1 MSKILEYKITMK
13 DMPLELR
20 PRERIVK
27 DGPEALSNIELLA
40 ILLRIGTKEENVL
53 ELAAKI
59 LTQVGNIKGL
69 ASYSIEDLKN
79 IKGIGLAKAAQIKA
93 AVEIGKRI
101 SSAPNEE
108 RPIIRS
114 PQDVE
119 RLLMEEMRHLDREY
133 FKAISLNTK
142 NNVLAIETVSV
153 GSLSSS
159 IIHPRELFKNP
170 IKRSAAALILV
181 HNHPSGDPSPSKEDL
196 DVTKRLVEVGKLL
209 GIEVLDHIIIGDNK
223 YISLKEKGVI

>member
-20 PRERIVK
+20 PRERILK

-40 ILLRIGTKEENVL
+40 ILLRIGTKEDNVL
-53 ELAAKI
+53 ELASKI

-69 ASYSIEDLKN
+69 ASYSMDDLKN

>member
-1 MSKILEYKITMK
+1 MSKMLEYKITMK

-20 PRERIVK
+20 PRERILK

-40 ILLRIGTKEENVL
+40 ILLRIGTKEDNVL

-59 LTQVGNIKGL
+59 LTQVGNVKGL
-69 ASYSIEDLKN
+69 VNHSIDDLKN

-93 AVEIGKRI
+93 AIELGKRI
-101 SSAPNEE
+101 SSTSNEE

-159 IIHPRELFKNP
+159 IVHPRELFKNP
-170 IKRSAAALILV
+170 IKRSAAAIILV

-196 DVTKRLVEVGKLL
+196 DVTRRLAEVGKLL